1 MRRAIVGLL
10 VLAILGAAGFWGLT
24 SPMAYTVIRNGGQ
37 SAPVAPVE
45 SSQEP
50 NLDNGRVLF
59 YAGGCTSCHA
69 VPNDPNKLKLGGGYA
84 LKSPFGTFHVPNIS
98 SHKQDGIGSW
108 SVDDF
113 VRAMREGTSPDGRHY
128 YPAFPY
134 ASYQRMSREDLAD
147 LFLFIKTLPAVEG
160 RAPDHELPFPFNIRR
175 GVGLWKL
182 AFLDG
187 QVFTPDPTKPA
198 SWNRGAYLVNGPGH
212 CAECHSERDF
222 AGAIIEERR
231 FAGGP
236 DPEGRGTVPNITPH
250 PTGIGGWTADEL
262 TTLLKTGETPLFDT
276 VGGPMGAVV
285 ANTAQLP
292 DTDRQAMAEYLLS
305 LPPRDGYKA
314 PKP

>member
-1 MRRAIVGLL
+1 
-10 VLAILGAAGFWGLT
+10 
-24 SPMAYTVIRNGGQ
+24 
-37 SAPVAPVE
+37 
-45 SSQEP
+45 
-50 NLDNGRVLF
+50 
-59 YAGGCTSCHA
+59 
-69 VPNDPNKLKLGGGYA
+69 
-84 LKSPFGTFHVPNIS
+84 
-98 SHKQDGIGSW
+98 
-108 SVDDF
+108 
-113 VRAMREGTSPDGRHY
+113 
-128 YPAFPY
+128 
-134 ASYQRMSREDLAD
+134 MSREDLAD

-212 CAECHSERDF
+212 CAECHSERNF

-231 FAGGP
+231 FSGGP